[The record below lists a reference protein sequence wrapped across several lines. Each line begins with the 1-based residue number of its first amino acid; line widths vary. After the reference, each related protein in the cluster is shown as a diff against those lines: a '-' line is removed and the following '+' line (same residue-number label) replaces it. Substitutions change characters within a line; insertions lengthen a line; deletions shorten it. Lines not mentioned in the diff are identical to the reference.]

1 MNFKLSLRVREEKL
15 SNEEAV
21 TSLCILCIGV
31 FKIYADSE
39 GKAVST
45 SLSLT
50 SHDEPQENWTE
61 TLDRPRANAQ
71 TIMSRTVRFTSSTI
85 CNQRLS
91 TETSQQH
98 TTAME

>member
-1 MNFKLSLRVREEKL
+1 MNFKLSLPVREEKS

-21 TSLCILCIGV
+21 TSLCILRRGL
-31 FKIYADSE
+31 FKLYVDLE

-61 TLDRPRANAQ
+61 TLDRLRANTQ
-71 TIMSRTVRFTSSTI
+71 TITTQAVIFTSSI
-85 CNQRLS
+85 FCR
-91 TETSQQH
+91 
-98 TTAME
+98 